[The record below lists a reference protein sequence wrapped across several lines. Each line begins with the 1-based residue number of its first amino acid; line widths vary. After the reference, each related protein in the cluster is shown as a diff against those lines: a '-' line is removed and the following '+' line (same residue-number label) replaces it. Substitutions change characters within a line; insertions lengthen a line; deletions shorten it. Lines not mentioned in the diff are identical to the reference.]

1 LTLKDVGYDDIIER
15 RAAEARAGGLQVGR
29 IVSEQ
34 KERYRVVAADG
45 ELEAEITGNLRFSA
59 RGRED
64 FPAVGDWVM
73 LSLFEDGF
81 GIIVSILPRYSI
93 IRRRAAGRQ
102 GEAQIIATN
111 IDYALIMHSADGDF
125 NLNRLDRYVALCG
138 DSRIRPIIVLTKI
151 DLATE
156 SRIEE
161 LKRSIGARARGLPIF
176 PVSNATLAGLDALKG
191 SILKGSTYCLL
202 GSSGAGKSSLVN
214 SLCGMRI
221 METGE
226 ISGSTN
232 KGRHTTSHRE
242 LVVLDGGGILIDNPG
257 MREVG
262 MVDGEAGPGK
272 TFDAIAEISERCRFP
287 DCTHTHE
294 IGCAVLEAVADG
306 ELDKDA
312 YDNFIKLQKERDF
325 FTSTKAE
332 HRRKDKAFGKLVKN
346 YAKGKNSGAHRPPT

>member
-1 LTLKDVGYDDIIER
+1 LTLKDVGYDEIVEM
-15 RAAEARAGGLQVGR
+15 RAAEAKADGLQVGR

-34 KERYRVVAADG
+34 KERYRVVTADG
-45 ELEAEITGNLRFSA
+45 EREAEITGNLRFSA

-73 LSLFEDGF
+73 LSIYENGF
-81 GIIVSILPRYSI
+81 GIIVSILPRYSMI
-93 IRRRAAGRQ
+93 KRRAAGRQ
-102 GEAQIIATN
+102 DEVQIIATN
-111 IDYALIMHSADGDF
+111 IDYAMIMQSADGDF
-125 NLNRLDRYVALCG
+125 NLNRLDRYLAICG
-138 DSRIRPIIVLTKI
+138 DSRIQPIIVLTKI

-176 PVSNATLAGLDALKG
+176 PVSNATLTGLDALKKR
-191 SILKGSTYCLL
+191 ILKGSTYCLL
-202 GSSGAGKSSLVN
+202 GSSGVGKSSLVN
-214 SLCGMRI
+214 NLSEKRI

-232 KGRHTTSHRE
+232 KGRHTTSYRE
-242 LVVLDGGGILIDNPG
+242 LIVLDDGGILIDNPG

-262 MVDGEAGPGK
+262 VADDGIGPGK
-272 TFDAIAEISERCRFP
+272 VFDVIAGISERCRFS

-294 IGCAVLEAVADG
+294 AGCAVLEAVANG
-306 ELDKDA
+306 ELDEDA
-312 YDNFIKLQKERDF
+312 YNSFMKLEKERDF
-325 FTSTKAE
+325 FASTKAE

-346 YAKGKNSGAHRPPT
+346 YAKGKNLGKY